1 MTRLRQ
7 MMLEELQRR
16 NYSPGT
22 IRCYLRAV
30 ADFARY
36 FHRSPDQLH
45 PQHIREY
52 QAYLFRERKLDAS
65 SVTQKLAAL
74 RFFFIKTLKKPW
86 SVAETPYPKQVR
98 RLPTILSQE
107 EVARLINSARNPFDQ
122 VLRMTLY
129 ATGARCAE
137 VARLQVG
144 DIDSSRMVVPIRAGK
159 GREDRDVMLRPVLR
173 AALREHWSR
182 IKPKVWL
189 FPAGRPP
196 TATQPLNTPTVGRAC
211 HHAVQRAGLNKP
223 VHVHTLRHCFATHL
237 HEAGADLR
245 TLQVLLGHRD
255 WEETTLYIH
264 LSRRH
269 LSATASPRDA
279 LPLGATGKKDEPPGD
294 E

>member
-36 FHRSPDQLH
+36 FHRSPDQLR

-52 QAYLFRERKLDAS
+52 QAYLFRERKLDPS

-74 RFFFIKTLKKPW
+74 RFFFIKTLRKPW

-98 RLPTILSQE
+98 RLPLVLSQE

-122 VLRMTLY
+122 VLLMTLY

-144 DIDSSRMVVPIRAGK
+144 DIDSSRMVVHIRGGK
-159 GREDRDVMLRPVLR
+159 GREDRDVMLSPVLL

-189 FPAGRPP
+189 FPAGRRH
-196 TATQPLNTPTVGRAC
+196 TAPQPLNTKTVWRAC
-211 HHAVQRAGLNKP
+211 HLCGSACGPQQVRACAHAAPLFC
-223 VHVHTLRHCFATHL
+223 H
-237 HEAGADLR
+237 
-245 TLQVLLGHRD
+245 
-255 WEETTLYIH
+255 
-264 LSRRH
+264 
-269 LSATASPRDA
+269 ASPRSGGGPA
-279 LPLGATGKKDEPPGD
+279 HHPGAARSPRFGRNHSLHPPFPPPPQRHRQSSGRVGAGGHR
-294 E
+294 EERRAAWR